1 MIHNIKVALSQQQI
15 LLWHVQ
21 REACQF
27 STSLLFVLSLT
38 PILKDA
44 YVLIGVVDSFVYCF
58 VSIVIVSKA
67 SKQVTVVVIDEVML
81 QIVRTLF
88 DHVFIARSSP
98 ATLIQKFSK
107 FTFCFQHT
115 PASTDN
121 IHTDTLCK
129 YIHKYFV
136 LLWFGFQ
143 CDYFCFL
150 SLLFNKKCTKQ
161 KKTGH

>member
-1 MIHNIKVALSQQQI
+1 MLLI
-15 LLWHVQ
+15 LLFT
-21 REACQF
+21 ASC
-27 STSLLFVLSLT
+27 LLLLWV
-38 PILKDA
+38 KQ
-44 YVLIGVVDSFVYCF
+44 
-58 VSIVIVSKA
+58 A

-107 FTFCFQHT
+107 FTFCFHT

-161 KKTGH
+161 KKNRPLTILHMFFSFAGTDERSLLVSV